1 MKQKQTVAVEMS
13 LKKKKKANLYNQ
25 ISIIP
30 PNDRTFPSCVARSQ
44 RLNLVTA
51 INSGAPCGRWQLWK
65 PLMCACRPDG
75 TDLNTK
81 VAVLPLLS
89 MHTNV
94 HTHTLS
100 LSHTHTHTPSNTQA
114 HAQHVCSRHPASHK
128 PLPPNIPHIWP
139 FNCGPKIS
147 VITESV
153 STLQV
158 NTAAEIDTST
168 TIYKCAGARGRFL
181 FIADWN

>member
-13 LKKKKKANLYNQ
+13 LKKKKKKANLYNQ

-100 LSHTHTHTPSNTQA
+100 LSHTHTHTHTIEHTGTRTACLQQTSCQPQATTSKHPSHLT
-114 HAQHVCSRHPASHK
+114 
-128 PLPPNIPHIWP
+128 
-139 FNCGPKIS
+139 F
-147 VITESV
+147 
-153 STLQV
+153 
-158 NTAAEIDTST
+158 
-168 TIYKCAGARGRFL
+168 
-181 FIADWN
+181 

>member
-1 MKQKQTVAVEMS
+1 MTEPAPLVSLAASDWTSSLQSTAELHVVGGSYGNLWCVRVGQMELTSTPRWPFFLSCLCTQTS
-13 LKKKKKANLYNQ
+13 
-25 ISIIP
+25 
-30 PNDRTFPSCVARSQ
+30 
-44 RLNLVTA
+44 
-51 INSGAPCGRWQLWK
+51 
-65 PLMCACRPDG
+65 
-75 TDLNTK
+75 
-81 VAVLPLLS
+81 
-89 MHTNV
+89 
-94 HTHTLS
+94 THTLS
-100 LSHTHTHTPSNTQA
+100 LSLPHTHTHTPSNTQA